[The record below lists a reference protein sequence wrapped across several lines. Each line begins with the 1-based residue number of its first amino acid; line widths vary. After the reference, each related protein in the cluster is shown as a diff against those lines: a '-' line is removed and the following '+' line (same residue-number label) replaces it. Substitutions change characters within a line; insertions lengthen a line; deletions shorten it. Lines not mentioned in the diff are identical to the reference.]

1 MTEVTVTKTKA
12 ANPAAPMAAL
22 FELPKF
28 ELAKFEF
35 PKFDLPKMDVPE
47 GMREAA
53 EKGVAQTRE
62 VYEKAKAT
70 AEEATRILEEANR
83 AFGKALAEYNRTPLE
98 AGRTNINAAFDW
110 ALALAKATSL
120 NEVVEVSTEHMR
132 TRFEAVGEQG
142 KELAA
147 LAQKAANDTVEPIKS
162 GLSEAFKNVA

>member
-1 MTEVTVTKTKA
+1 MTETTFNKA
-12 ANPAAPMAAL
+12 KATNPAAAMGAL

-28 ELAKFEF
+28 ELPKFEF

-47 GMREAA
+47 GMREVA

-70 AEEATRILEEANR
+70 AEEATRIMEETNR
-83 AFGKALAEYNRTPLE
+83 AFGKALAEYNRTALE
-98 AGRTNINAAFDW
+98 ASRTNINAAFDW

-120 NEVVEVSTEHMR
+120 NEVVEVSTAHMR
-132 TRFEAVGEQG
+132 TRFEAMGEQS

-147 LAQKAANDTVEPIKS
+147 LAQKAANDTAEPIKS
-162 GLSEAFKNVA
+162 GFSEAFKNVA

>member
-1 MTEVTVTKTKA
+1 MTEVTVTRTKA
-12 ANPAAPMAAL
+12 AKPATPMAAL

-28 ELAKFEF
+28 ELPKFEF

-47 GMREAA
+47 GMREFA

-70 AEEATRILEEANR
+70 AEEATRIMEEANG
-83 AFGKALAEYNRTPLE
+83 AFAKALAAYNRTALE
-98 AGRTNINAAFDW
+98 AARTNVNAAFDW
-110 ALALAKATSL
+110 ALALAKTNSL
-120 NEVVEVSTEHMR
+120 NEMVEVSTAHMR
-132 TRFEAVGEQG
+132 TRFEAMGEQG

-147 LAQKAANDTVEPIKS
+147 LAQKAANDTAEPIKT